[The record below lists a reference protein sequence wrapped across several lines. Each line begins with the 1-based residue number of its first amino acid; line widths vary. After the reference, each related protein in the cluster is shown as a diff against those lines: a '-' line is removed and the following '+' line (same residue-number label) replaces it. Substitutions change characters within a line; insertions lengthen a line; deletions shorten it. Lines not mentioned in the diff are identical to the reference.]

1 MITRIPD
8 DPFAG
13 IQLPPLVVESMPVRF
28 NPLNEVGV
36 QIDRSDSLSAPIDS
50 GDPSSGGGGGSVP
63 VYPFQPTIVSN
74 VATLEPG
81 TLNGVQPSNIGSSF
95 FVSAT
100 GTYYLVLSVSAVNGV
115 ISSSTLSV
123 TASPPATIGVSIG
136 YPVNTF
142 DYPLYVFVNQEP
154 FRLIGT
160 GSLQAVATEAFRVQK
175 STPSPD
181 LLPYDSYYTWTLTN
195 V

>member
-28 NPLNEVGV
+28 DPLNDVGV
-36 QIDRSDSLSAPIDS
+36 QIARSDSLSAPIDS
-50 GDPSSGGGGGSVP
+50 GDPTTGGGGSST
-63 VYPFQPTIVSN
+63 VYPFQPVISGTNLDIQ
-74 VATLEPG
+74 PG
-81 TLNGVQPSNIGSSF
+81 TLNGMQPTNIGTTQFLPS
-95 FVSAT
+95 T
-100 GTYYLVLSVSAVNGV
+100 GTYYLILSASAVNGV
-115 ISSSTLSV
+115 IASSTLSV
-123 TASPPATIGVSIG
+123 SGSPPAAISVSIG

-142 DYPLYVFVNQEP
+142 DYPLYVFVNQVP

-160 GSLQAVATEAFRVQK
+160 GSLQAVSTEAFRIQK
-175 STPSPD
+175 SMPSPD